1 MCFLFCQ
8 LIQRQLL
15 TSWEHFFATHGIPNS
30 VVTDNATGFVSEEM
44 RKFWKNNGIRHITS
58 SPYHL
63 ATNGLAERAVQTF
76 KAGFKRMT
84 SGSVETKI
92 AKFLFNYCITP
103 QGTTGSTQNCLWNEI
118 YGHTLIFWCQM
129 QGCSKR
135 SSIDYWTITT
145 DLWTSSHPHSSYISL
160 TVHFVDSLKFVLNSM
175 YLQTPEV
182 PKEHTTVAI
191 E

>member
-1 MCFLFCQ
+1 MRSKMYLVIIDAYSQWTNVFPVLSANSETTTDK
-8 LIQRQLL
+8 LRTL
-15 TSWEHFFATHGIPNS
+15 FATHGIPNS

-103 QGTTGSTQNCLWNEI
+103 QGTTGSTQNCL
-118 YGHTLIFWCQM
+118 
-129 QGCSKR
+129 
-135 SSIDYWTITT
+135 
-145 DLWTSSHPHSSYISL
+145 
-160 TVHFVDSLKFVLNSM
+160 
-175 YLQTPEV
+175 
-182 PKEHTTVAI
+182 
-191 E
+191 